1 MLNRYRTIVLLVV
14 LVFSMAIFCSCKTD
28 DSSENNSVSAAT
40 STPDDSKEGLGDD
53 STSDQNKNDSV
64 EYIEVTVSENKYLY
78 DNKTISL
85 DDLKKELKEKSISQV
100 RITDENASQKAFS
113 ELTDYLEKNDVKFMV
128 E

>member
-85 DDLKKELKEKSISQV
+85 DDLKTVLKDKKVSQV
-100 RITDENASQKAFS
+100 QITDENASQKAFS
-113 ELTDYLEKNDVKFMV
+113 ELTDYLDKNDISHFT

>member
-1 MLNRYRTIVLLVV
+1 
-14 LVFSMAIFCSCKTD
+14 MAIFCSCKTD
-28 DSSENNSVSAAT
+28 DSSENNSVSAPT

-128 E
+128 ESVYNGYGSDTAC

>member
-1 MLNRYRTIVLLVV
+1 
-14 LVFSMAIFCSCKTD
+14 MAIFCSCKTD